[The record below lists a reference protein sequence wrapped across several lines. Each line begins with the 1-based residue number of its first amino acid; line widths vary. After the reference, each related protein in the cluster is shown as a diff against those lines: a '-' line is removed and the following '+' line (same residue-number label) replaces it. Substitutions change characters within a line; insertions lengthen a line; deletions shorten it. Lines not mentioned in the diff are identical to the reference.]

1 VVHSNLLSLVKE
13 GNFSA
18 LAKRLH
24 DDYCDVPRPITC
36 INDSTSDLMLTLIE
50 SIINLWFD
58 RNRKE
63 PEKYGLWKSK
73 KVLEDLYEELNGS
86 RDDVKINKRV
96 SHEIFQAVKKSRRDM
111 EKIARLDEMLRLD
124 LGLSFGGKGGR
135 KVKRVASL
143 ELEAEK
149 VKAKKMKVE
158 WDKIV
163 NLSGGVKEMSDTYML
178 TYGELAAPP
187 EIVHDPSLDE

>member
-1 VVHSNLLSLVKE
+1 MPLRNVSTGKWFMTRIAASQACTMVGLNFTDMLASIHHYAVRNEVVHSNLLSLVKE

-24 DDYCDVPRPITC
+24 DDYCDVPRLITC

-50 SIINLWFD
+50 WIINLWFD

-86 RDDVKINKRV
+86 RGDVKINKRV
-96 SHEIFQAVKKSRRDM
+96 SHEISQAVKKSRRDM

-124 LGLSFGGKGGR
+124 LGLSFGER
-135 KVKRVASL
+135 EEEESSVSPL
-143 ELEAEK
+143 
-149 VKAKKMKVE
+149 
-158 WDKIV
+158 
-163 NLSGGVKEMSDTYML
+163 
-178 TYGELAAPP
+178 
-187 EIVHDPSLDE
+187 

>member
-1 VVHSNLLSLVKE
+1 LLSLVKE
-13 GNFSA
+13 GDFWA

-24 DDYCDVPRPITC
+24 DDYCDVPRLTTC

-50 SIINLWFD
+50 SIINIWFD

-73 KVLEDLYEELNGS
+73 KALEDLYEELKMTMQTSKSASHTKFLPTGYGENGEAT
-86 RDDVKINKRV
+86 V
-96 SHEIFQAVKKSRRDM
+96 
-111 EKIARLDEMLRLD
+111 DEMLRQD
-124 LGLSFGGKGGR
+124 LGLSSGGKGGR

-158 WDKIV
+158 WDKIL
-163 NLSGGVKEMSDTYML
+163 NLSVGIKKMSDTYMV
-178 TYGELAAPP
+178 TYGKLAASP
-187 EIVHDPSLDE
+187 EIVHGPSLDE